1 MLVRVAEP
9 GKPAFQLRKGEAGIS
24 VFDMQAVDPQLTEQ
38 EVLLCFRPG
47 NQLILRRREEIE
59 TAGLQ
64 IVCVAGS
71 DALPPRL
78 RQTHAEIQAGLGMT
92 RGQFK
97 EALKGLE

>member
-24 VFDMQAVDPQLTEQ
+24 VFDLRAVDPHLTEQ

-47 NQLILRRREEIE
+47 NHLVLRSRAEIE

-64 IVCVAGS
+64 VAYVAGS

-78 RQTHAEIQAGLGMT
+78 RQAHAEIQPGIAMT

-97 EALKGLE
+97 ETLKGLE